1 MSEDIIFEEQQIKN
15 KGLENVLQ
23 KTLEFNQKY
32 LEYLEQ
38 KLEKMKTKR
47 DEILNG

>member
-1 MSEDIIFEEQQIKN
+1 MSEDVIFEEQEIKN

-38 KLEKMKTKR
+38 KLEEMISKSR
-47 DEILNG
+47 

>member
-1 MSEDIIFEEQQIKN
+1 MSEEIIFEEQQIKN

-38 KLEKMKTKR
+38 KLEEMKTKR

>member
-32 LEYLEQ
+32 LDYLEQ
-38 KLEKMKTKR
+38 KLEEMKTKR

>member
-38 KLEKMKTKR
+38 KLEEKKTKR

>member
-1 MSEDIIFEEQQIKN
+1 MSEDIIFEEQKIKN

-38 KLEKMKTKR
+38 KLEEMKTKR

>member
-38 KLEKMKTKR
+38 KLEEMKTKNPA
-47 DEILNG
+47 LN